1 MTVFCTSL
9 SLSNLLFHAAME
21 KSILITGG
29 ARSGKSALAERLAL
43 RSCGRAV
50 YVATAEAH
58 DAEMQARIAAHQAR
72 RGAEWDNLHAPFELC
87 AALRDSDAAGLPR
100 LVDCL
105 TLWLTNLM
113 LADRD
118 WRAEGDAL
126 AETLVDLKA
135 PVLFVTNEVGAGI
148 VPENKL
154 ARDFRDAAGWLNQTV
169 AQSCETVILCVA
181 GYPLKVKPNDF
192 DL

>member
-1 MTVFCTSL
+1 
-9 SLSNLLFHAAME
+9 ME

-43 RSCGRAV
+43 RPRGRAI

-58 DAEMQARIAAHQAR
+58 DAEMAARIAAHQAR
-72 RGAEWDNLHAPFELC
+72 RGAEWDNRHAPFDLC

-113 LADRD
+113 LAQRD
-118 WRAEGDAL
+118 WRAEGTAL
-126 AETLVDLKA
+126 AATLADLKA
-135 PVLFVTNEVGAGI
+135 PVLLVTNEVGAGI
-148 VPENKL
+148 VPENRL
-154 ARDFRDAAGWLNQTV
+154 ARAFRDAAGWLNQTV
-169 AQSCETVILCVA
+169 AQECETVILCVA
-181 GYPLKVKPNDF
+181 GYPVKVKPNDF